1 MDSFS
6 AVRFPFRGFFFSS
19 CFSPSKSV
27 HSSCPHVGSTCVK
40 EPSKFRSSD
49 PQFSSFARSDGGTS
63 KPVVHRV
70 GQTFQEK
77 RTRKRTGSSSLCPR
91 PTPQTSFSTQIP
103 SLGEKGC
110 RRSWFSGFYC
120 GRIFGEEW
128 GGGAGLPRRG
138 QRRAGVMGGR
148 GRGEEKGGGNFFT
161 LGSSVPA
168 PSDRGR
174 RANKR

>member
-1 MDSFS
+1 MNETDQCHWQQALQRRLVKVKTVKSLEMDSFS

-91 PTPQTSFSTQIP
+91 PTPQEIP
-103 SLGEKGC
+103 VGWLTCWFLVRSQGTP
-110 RRSWFSGFYC
+110 RRSQQF
-120 GRIFGEEW
+120 
-128 GGGAGLPRRG
+128 
-138 QRRAGVMGGR
+138 
-148 GRGEEKGGGNFFT
+148 
-161 LGSSVPA
+161 
-168 PSDRGR
+168 
-174 RANKR
+174 